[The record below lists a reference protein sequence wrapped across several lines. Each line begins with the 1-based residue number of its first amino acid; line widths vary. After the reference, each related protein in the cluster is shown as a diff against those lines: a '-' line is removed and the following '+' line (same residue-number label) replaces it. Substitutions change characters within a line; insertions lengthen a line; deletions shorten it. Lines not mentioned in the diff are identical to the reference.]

1 MKRSNHI
8 TYFLLITM
16 LFFGCSTQ
24 ISAQVN
30 DLFTVYKAI
39 VVDKQTG
46 APLAF
51 AGVTVEGTNYTT
63 VTNTEGEF
71 AIKIPSE
78 TKDATINIQFIGYK
92 SRSISILE
100 LKADK
105 NKIELEP
112 VAVELPEISV
122 ISKDAESLVVSMFEK
137 KGENYSAKEEQL
149 TAFYRETIRKNKTY
163 ASLSEAVVD
172 VYKQSY
178 NSYRADVVK
187 IFKARKKTDY
197 GKVDTLVF
205 KLMGGPFNSLYLD
218 LLKYPEMIFTDKMLE
233 NYDFAFER
241 STRIDK
247 RLIYVIDF
255 KQKTHIEEPLY
266 YGKLYIDAQNLA
278 LKSAVFKLNLQNK
291 EAAARMFVV
300 RKPYNAD
307 AYPVETSYRVDFIE
321 KNKKW
326 YYGYSRIE
334 MALRVNWKKKLFN
347 STFYS
352 TIEMAVTDR
361 NKAEYTKET
370 INKDRIRPNIV
381 IADEVSGFADTDF
394 WGEYNVIE
402 PEKPIEAAIRK
413 IQKQL
418 EKK

>member
-1 MKRSNHI
+1 MKRKNHFRI
-8 TYFLLITM
+8 FSIIVLLT
-16 LFFGCSTQ
+16 FACFVQ
-24 ISAQVN
+24 ISAQEN
-30 DLFTVYKAI
+30 DVFTTYKAM

-46 APLAF
+46 KPLAF
-51 AGVTVEGTNYTT
+51 AGVTIEGTNYST

-71 AIKIPSE
+71 VIKIPTE
-78 TKDATINIQFIGYK
+78 TKDATINIQFIGFK
-92 SRSISILE
+92 SRSISISE
-100 LKADK
+100 FKNDK
-105 NKIELEP
+105 NRIELEP
-112 VAVELPEISV
+112 FAVELPEISV
-122 ISKDAESLVVSMFEK
+122 ISKDAESLVLSMFEK
-137 KGENYSAKEEQL
+137 KGENYPTQEEQL

-178 NSYRADVVK
+178 NSYKSDVVK

-197 GKVDTLVF
+197 SKVDTLVF

-218 LLKYPEMIFTDKMLE
+218 LLKYPEMIFTEKMVD
-233 NYDFAFER
+233 NYDFTFDR
-241 STRIDK
+241 STRIGK
-247 RLIYVIDF
+247 RLIYVVDF
-255 KQKTHIEEPLY
+255 KQKSHIEDPLY
-266 YGKLYIDAQNLA
+266 YGKLYIDAKNSA
-278 LKSAVFKLNLQNK
+278 LKSAVFKLNLQDK
-291 EAAARMFVV
+291 EAAARMFIVK
-300 RKPYNAD
+300 KPFNAD
-307 AYPVETSYRVDFIE
+307 AIPLETNYRVDFIE
-321 KNKKW
+321 KNNKW

-334 MALRVNWKKKLFN
+334 MALRVKWKKKLFN

-361 NKAEYTKET
+361 NKADYDKQAVNKE
-370 INKDRIRPNIV
+370 KIRSNIV
-381 IADEVSGFADTDF
+381 IADEVSGFADPDF

>member
-1 MKRSNHI
+1 MKRANYFTH
-8 TYFLLITM
+8 FLLFTV
-16 LFFGCSTQ
+16 LLAAGFSQ
-24 ISAQVN
+24 ISAQTN
-30 DLFTVYKAI
+30 EPFTIYKAK
-39 VVDKQTG
+39 VVDGKTG
-46 APLAF
+46 TALSF
-51 AGVTVEGTNYTT
+51 AGITVEGTNYTT

-71 AIKIPSE
+71 AIKIPIDIKE
-78 TKDATINIQFIGYK
+78 ATLTIQYMGFK
-92 SRSISILE
+92 SKSVSISE
-100 LKADK
+100 FKNDK
-105 NKIELEP
+105 FKIELEP
-112 VAVELPEISV
+112 VAVELPEVSV
-122 ISKDAESLVVSMFEK
+122 ISKDAESLVVGMFQK
-137 KGENYSAKEEQL
+137 KGENYPAEAEQL
-149 TAFYRETIRKNKTY
+149 TAFYRESIRKNKTY

-218 LLKYPEMIFTDKMLE
+218 MLKYPEMIFTEKMLE

-241 STRIDK
+241 STRIGN

-255 KQKTHIEEPLY
+255 KQKKHIDDPLY
-266 YGKLYIDAQNLA
+266 FGKLYIDAQNLA

-291 EAAARMFVV
+291 EEAARMFVV
-300 RKPYNAD
+300 KKPYNAD
-307 AYPVETSYRVDFIE
+307 AYPVETNYRVDFFE

-334 MALRVNWKKKLFN
+334 MALKVNWKKKLFN

-361 NKAEYTKET
+361 NKAEQSKELN
-370 INKDRIRPNIV
+370 NKDRIRPNIV
-381 IADEVSGFADTDF
+381 ITDEVSGFADPDF
-394 WGEYNVIE
+394 WGEFNVIE

-418 EKK
+418 EMK